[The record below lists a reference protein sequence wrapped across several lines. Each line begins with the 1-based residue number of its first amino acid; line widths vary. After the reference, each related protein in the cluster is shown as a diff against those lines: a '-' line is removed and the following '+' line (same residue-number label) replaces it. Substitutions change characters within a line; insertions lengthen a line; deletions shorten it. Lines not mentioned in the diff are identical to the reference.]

1 VTKSRLDR
9 EPISTAGVEVDDT
22 DHTHAATEERD
33 TQMPKNKSHSGAGK
47 RFRVTGTGK
56 IRRQKA
62 GLRHKLEKK
71 PSKVTRRLSG
81 TTEVAKADV
90 PRAKKLLGL

>member
-1 VTKSRLDR
+1 
-9 EPISTAGVEVDDT
+9 
-22 DHTHAATEERD
+22 
-33 TQMPKNKSHSGAGK
+33 MPKMKSHTGAGK
-47 RFRVTGTGK
+47 RLRVTGSGK

-71 PSKVTRRLSG
+71 PSKLTRRLSG

-90 PRAKKLLGL
+90 KRAKKLLGL